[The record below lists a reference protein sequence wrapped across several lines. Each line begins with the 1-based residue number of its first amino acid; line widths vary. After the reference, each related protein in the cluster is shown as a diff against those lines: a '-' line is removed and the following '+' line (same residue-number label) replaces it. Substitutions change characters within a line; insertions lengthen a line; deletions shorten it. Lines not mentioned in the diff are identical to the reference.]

1 MNYAG
6 PAAQVS
12 WDDVGGLNELK
23 AELQRVVAAFTAGP
37 DATAS
42 SLLGRRAAA
51 SGLLLYGAP
60 GCSKTLLARAL
71 ASGAGANFLSVK
83 GSELYSKYVGQSE
96 KAVAKL
102 FARARQVAPSIVFF
116 DELDGLTTAR
126 GSGGGAGATL
136 IRSSIMWCDGVMLMR
151 TSGQHAAHA
160 PRWSAPM
167 ALA

>member
-1 MNYAG
+1 M
-6 PAAQVS
+6 
-12 WDDVGGLNELK
+12 
-23 AELQRVVAAFTAGP
+23 AAFTAGP

-71 ASGAGANFLSVK
+71 ASGAGANLLSVK

-126 GSGGGAGATL
+126 GSSGGAGATL
-136 IRSSIMWCDGVMLMR
+136 IR
-151 TSGQHAAHA
+151 QA
-160 PRWSAPM
+160 
-167 ALA
+167 